1 MSSSELDQLTY
12 QHAKLDSAI
21 EKHLDNSTPDQN
33 RLSVM
38 KKHKI
43 WLKDKIENLQLKQQQ
58 KQNV

>member
-1 MSSSELDQLTY
+1 MSSSELEQLTY

-43 WLKDKIENLQLKQQQ
+43 WLKDKIQQLESKEQ

>member
-1 MSSSELDQLTY
+1 MAISELERLNSE
-12 QHAKLDSAI
+12 HAKLDSAI
-21 EKHLDNSTPDQN
+21 EKHLDNTTPDQN

-43 WLKDKIENLQLKQQQ
+43 WLKDKIQQLESKEQ

>member
-1 MSSSELDQLTY
+1 MSSSELEQLTY
-12 QHAKLDSAI
+12 QHAKLDSEI

-43 WLKDKIENLQLKQQQ
+43 WLKDKIQNLQLKQQQ
-58 KQNV
+58 KQNI

>member
-1 MSSSELDQLTY
+1 MAISELERLNSE
-12 QHAKLDSAI
+12 HAKLDSAI
-21 EKHLDNSTPDQN
+21 EKHLDNTTPDQN

-43 WLKDKIENLQLKQQQ
+43 WLKDKIQNLQLKQQQ